1 MLVVAVAVLATASL
15 ALATETTRAEYVAQ
29 VEPICKTNT
38 QADEKILDGV
48 EAEVKNGKLKP
59 AAKQFSK
66 ASAALKKALAQL
78 KAVPKPAADNAKL
91 TKWLGYV
98 KTEAELF
105 ASTAKKLKSG
115 DKEGAGKMEIRLT
128 HNANLANNTVLDFE
142 FRYCR
147 VEPSKFS

>member
-1 MLVVAVAVLATASL
+1 VLVAAVAVLATASL

-48 EAEVKNGKLKP
+48 EAEVKSGKLKP

-98 KTEAELF
+98 KTEGELF

-115 DKEGAGKMEIRLT
+115 DKGGAGKMEIRLT

-142 FRYCR
+142 FHYCR

>member
-1 MLVVAVAVLATASL
+1 MLVAAVAVLATASL

-48 EAEVKNGKLKP
+48 EAEVKSGKLKP

-115 DKEGAGKMEIRLT
+115 DKQGAGKMEVRLT
-128 HNANLANNTVLDFE
+128 HNANLTNNTVLAFE
-142 FRYCR
+142 FHYCR